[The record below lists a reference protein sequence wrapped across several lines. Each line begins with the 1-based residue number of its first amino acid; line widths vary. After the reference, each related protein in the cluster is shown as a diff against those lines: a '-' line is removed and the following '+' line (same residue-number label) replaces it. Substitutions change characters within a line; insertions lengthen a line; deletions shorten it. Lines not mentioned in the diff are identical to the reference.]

1 MTNTVNRPMDLS
13 EYSFTEAG
21 YLINEAI
28 TESCN
33 DLIVRMMEAD
43 RRSLQENGYTYFSEA
58 DNDSKGFAYI
68 VRRVKELIKNA
79 IDAVLGL
86 FQKVIDFFR
95 NIGNNLAL
103 LGVKTLS
110 ATDKEDFALY
120 SKDQKLY
127 DSVLSASVKKC
138 FDIPKI
144 DKDEDTKKTA
154 EEYVEDV
161 QKRLD
166 AAGGDP
172 DKKNKAILSVKD
184 IIDKLTVSDRAKIKE
199 IITPQY
205 VLNNVFGGF
214 KDLGKSV
221 LKERDEIVRQL
232 KELEKAVDHNIKA
245 STPKDRNSFTSADK
259 DTVNKNENYV
269 TAIKMTL
276 KYINNLTTAT
286 CKVIVTQSKIIAS
299 FAKNLIEKGSSGKSL
314 DKNYNA
320 RVKDRAGKYKDE
332 VDSLRGKSKKNG
344 FFNF

>member
-1 MTNTVNRPMDLS
+1 MTNAVNRPMDLS

-21 YLINEAI
+21 YLINDAI

-43 RRSLQENGYTYFSEA
+43 RRSLQENGYTYFAEA
-58 DNDSKGFAYI
+58 DNDSKGFAY
-68 VRRVKELIKNA
+68 VLRRVKELIKNA

-103 LGVKTLS
+103 LGVKSLS
-110 ATDKEDFALY
+110 ATDKEDFSLY
-120 SKDQKLY
+120 SKDQKLF

-138 FDIPKI
+138 FNIPGVDVEIKKI
-144 DKDEDTKKTA
+144 KAADM
-154 EEYVEDV
+154 VE
-161 QKRLD
+161 QLKND
-166 AAGGDP
+166 ALAAKE
-172 DKKNKAILSVKD
+172 DKKVSTSVKD
-184 IIDKLTVSDRAKIKE
+184 IIDEYTLSNRDDIKKL
-199 IITPQY
+199 ITPQY

-221 LKERDEIVRQL
+221 LKDRDELVRQL
-232 KELEKAVDHNIKA
+232 RELEKSSTHGIQA
-245 STPKDRNSFTSADK
+245 SVPNNREDYTSEDRAEANSA
-259 DTVNKNENYV
+259 EAYV
-269 TAIKMTL
+269 TAVKGTL
-276 KYINNLTTAT
+276 KFVNNTTTAA
-286 CKVIVTQSKIIAS
+286 CKMIVTQSKIIAS

-332 VDSLRGKSKKNG
+332 VDNLRGSGKKTG
-344 FFNF
+344 PFNF